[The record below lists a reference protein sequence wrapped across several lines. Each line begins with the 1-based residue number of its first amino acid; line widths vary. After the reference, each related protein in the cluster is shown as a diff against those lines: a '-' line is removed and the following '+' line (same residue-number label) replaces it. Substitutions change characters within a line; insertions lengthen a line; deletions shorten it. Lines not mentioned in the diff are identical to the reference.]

1 MSPRT
6 DSHGTG
12 IPENSPCSKSS
23 WSEVD
28 IVSVAVTRENNRIA
42 VLFAGQSTI
51 PSLSLLVQSPKQSAK
66 NICHHWFDVAS
77 VYMYVKYV
85 CIYIHTHIIH
95 MCICVHVCV
104 FKAMWCYAMPYALGG
119 TTCVSWRR
127 HLYLKAWASL
137 SWLQKNKLEEQNV
150 CKII

>member
-23 WSEVD
+23 WSEAD

-51 PSLSLLVQSPKQSAK
+51 PSLSLLLVQSPKQSAK

-85 CIYIHTHIIH
+85 SIYLYIRTLYTCAYACMCVCSRQCDAMQCLTH
-95 MCICVHVCV
+95 
-104 FKAMWCYAMPYALGG
+104 W
-119 TTCVSWRR
+119 
-127 HLYLKAWASL
+127 
-137 SWLQKNKLEEQNV
+137 EEQHV
-150 CKII
+150 SVGEDISI